1 MKTGNTLGNFLM
13 MLLTQFTFVGILVI
27 MCIVFAQM
35 IDLLAAATLDL
46 NEAWNLSW
54 GEGIQFI
61 LVLAFLYWLKVQIDT
76 RAGLGKKKRNEL
88 KRVIVEAITES
99 GLADNNS

>member
-1 MKTGNTLGNFLM
+1 
-13 MLLTQFTFVGILVI
+13 
-27 MCIVFAQM
+27 M

-61 LVLAFLYWLKVQIDT
+61 LVLAFVYWLKVQIDT
-76 RAGLGKKKRNEL
+76 RAGLCKKKRREL
-88 KRVIVEAITES
+88 KSIIVEAITES
-99 GLADNNS
+99 GLADKNS